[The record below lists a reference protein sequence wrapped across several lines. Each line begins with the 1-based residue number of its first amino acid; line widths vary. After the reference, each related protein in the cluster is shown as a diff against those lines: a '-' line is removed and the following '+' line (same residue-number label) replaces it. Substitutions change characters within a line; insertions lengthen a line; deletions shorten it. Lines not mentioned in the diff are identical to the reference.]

1 MRSVR
6 RLQVPAIL
14 SLMAVMALSSAG
26 QADGATTGAAA
37 SPAARSADAT
47 DKVIVVLRDQ
57 AASLPDTAADAR
69 MRTADVAALQ
79 DNVLAQLAQ
88 THARDVHRITL
99 INAVA
104 ATVSPAES
112 ARLAASPD
120 VAEVI
125 PDLPVQ
131 LAPAPLAVTQPE
143 AASQPA
149 AGSLRPLPGACAPDG
164 QVQLDPEAL
173 DVIHAASAG
182 GDSAQALGYTGAG
195 VKVAILADGIDPDNP
210 DFIRP
215 NGSHVIVGDKDFTGG
230 GTSASTYGGEAF
242 QDAASIAAQGRVVY
256 NLAAFGPH
264 KLSVP
269 CRIRI
274 LGVAPGADVVD
285 LEVANKAA
293 TAISEILEAIDYA
306 VTSEHVNIINESV
319 GVNSFPD
326 TASLDVMDLANE
338 AAVRAGVTVTVATGD
353 SGPTDTMDTPAADPM
368 VISVGAST
376 TFRAYA
382 QAGVMPPEAKGWLDN
397 NISAF
402 SSSGVEQDGG
412 TIDVV
417 APGDTNWAP
426 CTPDPA
432 KYSACT
438 NLLGTKTAPVEYANG
453 TSESAPLVAGVA
465 ALVIQ
470 AYRESHHGQTPSP
483 AVIKQIVVGTAQD
496 INAPADQQG
505 AGMVDAYQ
513 AVVAAA
519 SYPGTAVAPAGPAV
533 LESATQLNA
542 IGPAGTSRRFTERV
556 TNAGSSGVTLSLS
569 SRTLAPYRSVLTRS
583 LTLTR
588 ARAPQQLWIEAAN
601 LTSTV
606 RFRVGPGQARL
617 NASVVA
623 PGLAV
628 IFLIAPDGD
637 LAAFNNPVDPDA
649 NYANVQVS
657 NPAPGE
663 WTALLGTVSTASSVP
678 AQFGA
683 STATWQRFG
692 NLSTHSVALA
702 PGASRTVTLTVS
714 TPSSPG
720 DQVGSIV
727 VRSSASA
734 PAFTRVTSVPV
745 TLRTLLPAPDP
756 SESFTASLTGGH
768 PGGPDL
774 GQTLYY
780 QMDVPAGLRVLNA
793 SIGTASADN
802 TFFAELINPSGQAVS
817 TAANGLSGATVK
829 GVTAIVPETGA
840 QLHVLTPRAGR
851 WWLAVDF
858 YGTVSGTALAQPI
871 SITLNDSPAQASVSG
886 LPDSPGITLAA
897 GSPETVQLRVTDTGA
912 APEAYFADARL
923 AAQAKVTLAT
933 QTVRALTAPTYSTT
947 LPTYLVPSH
956 TTAITATASSRRP
969 LYFDLSWPF
978 GDPDLIS
985 EQGTT
990 ATRTYAA
997 PAVPDGDWIITPFLG
1012 GPFDGKA
1019 PATVRAVVSM
1029 TAETEAFDPSVSS
1042 PTGDLWLASL
1052 NPAAEVTPYV
1062 VDPGQSVTIPVTI
1075 TPAGPPGTVVR
1086 GTLYLDGTSLI
1097 TGVATD
1103 LLYSGNYPEASDLA
1117 AFSYSYTV
1125 G

>member
-1 MRSVR
+1 MLITVMT
-6 RLQVPAIL
+6 L
-14 SLMAVMALSSAG
+14 SAAG
-26 QADGATTGAAA
+26 QADGAARGAPA
-37 SPAARSADAT
+37 SPAANVT

-57 AASLPDTAADAR
+57 AISLPGTAADGR
-69 MRTADVAALQ
+69 MRTADVATLQ
-79 DNVLAQLAQ
+79 DNVLAQLAR

-104 ATVSPAES
+104 ATVSPSEAT
-112 ARLAASPD
+112 ALAASPD
-120 VAEVI
+120 VADVI
-125 PDLPVQ
+125 PDQPVQ
-131 LAPAPLAVTQPE
+131 LAPAPLAVTQSGT
-143 AASQPA
+143 ASQPA
-149 AGSLRPLPGACAPDG
+149 DSLRPLPGACAPGG

-173 DVIHAASAG
+173 GAIHAASSE

-215 NGSHVIVGDKDFTGG
+215 DGSHVIVGYKDFTGG
-230 GTSASTYGGEAF
+230 GTSAPTYGGEAF

-256 NLAAFGPH
+256 NLATFGPR

-293 TAISEILEAIDYA
+293 TTISEILEAIDYA

-326 TASLDVMDLANE
+326 TASLDVMDLAND

-353 SGPTDTMDTPAADPM
+353 SGPADTMDTPASDPM

-382 QAGVMPPEAKGWLDN
+382 QAGVMPPEARGWLDD

-402 SSSGVEQDGG
+402 SSSGFQQDGG

-426 CTPDPA
+426 CTPDTA
-432 KYSACT
+432 RYSACT
-438 NLLGTKTAPVEYANG
+438 NLLGTKAAPVEFADG
-453 TSESAPLVAGVA
+453 SSESAPLVAGVA
-465 ALVIQ
+465 ALAIQ
-470 AYRESHHGQTPSP
+470 AYRESHDGQTPSP
-483 AVIKQIVVGTAQD
+483 AVVKQIVVGTAQD
-496 INAPADQQG
+496 IDAPADQQG

-513 AVVAAA
+513 AVLAAA
-519 SYPGTAVAPAGPAV
+519 SYPGTTVAPPGPAV

-542 IGPAGTSRRFTERV
+542 IGSAGTTERFTERL
-556 TNAGSSGVTLSLS
+556 TNTGSSGVALSLS

-588 ARAPQQLWIEAAN
+588 ARTPQQLWIEAAN

-617 NASVVA
+617 SASVVA

-628 IFLIAPDGD
+628 IFLVAPDGD
-637 LAAFNNPVDPDA
+637 LAAFNNPVDPAA

-657 NPAPGE
+657 DPAAGE
-663 WTALLGTVSTASSVP
+663 WTALLGTVSTTSSAP
-678 AQFGA
+678 AQFSA
-683 STATWQRFG
+683 STATWRQFG

-702 PGASRTVTLTVS
+702 PDASRTITLTVR
-714 TPSSPG
+714 TPASPG
-720 DQVGSIV
+720 DQAGSIV
-727 VRSSASA
+727 IRSSAAA
-734 PAFTRVTSVPV
+734 PAFTSVTSVPV

-768 PGGPDL
+768 PSGPDL

-780 QMDVPAGLRVLNA
+780 QMNVPAGLRALNA
-793 SIGTASADN
+793 SISTGSADN
-802 TFFAELINPSGQAVS
+802 TFFAELINPSGEAVS
-817 TAANGLSGATVK
+817 TAANGLPGATVQ

-840 QLHVLTPRAGR
+840 QLHALTPAAGR
-851 WWLAVDF
+851 WLLAIDF

-871 SITLNDSPAQASVSG
+871 GITVNDSPAQASVSG

-897 GSPETVQLRVTDTGA
+897 GSPETIQLQVTNTSD
-912 APEAYFADARL
+912 APEAYFVDARL
-923 AAQAKVTLAT
+923 AEQTKVTLAA
-933 QTVRALTAPTYSTT
+933 QTVRALTVPTYSTV

-956 TTAITATASSRRP
+956 TTAIAVTASSRRP

-985 EQGTT
+985 QQGTT

-997 PAVPDGDWIITPFLG
+997 AAVPDGDWVITPFLG
-1012 GPFDGKA
+1012 GPFGAKA
-1019 PATVRAVVSM
+1019 PTSTRTVVSM
-1029 TAETEAFDPSVSS
+1029 TAETAAFDPSVSS
-1042 PTGDLWLASL
+1042 PAGDLWLTSL
-1052 NPAAEVTPYV
+1052 SPAAKLTPYV
-1062 VDPGQSVTIPVTI
+1062 VEPGQSITIPVTI
-1075 TPAGPPGTVVR
+1075 TPTGRPGTIIR

-1097 TGVATD
+1097 PGLATD
-1103 LLYSGNYPEASDLA
+1103 LLFSGNYPEASDVA

-1125 G
+1125 S